1 MPADDDQSINDK
13 QWHLDR
19 RVPLALIAMIAAQT
33 CAALWWASG
42 LDTRVKQLETQYL
55 NVAPQAG
62 QIIRLQVQLEGVSA
76 NVIEIKNALL
86 RGHQWTPPPH

>member
-1 MPADDDQSINDK
+1 MMAAGDQSTNDQ

-42 LDTRVKQLETQYL
+42 LDTRVGMLERQYAA
-55 NVAPQAG
+55 VSPQAG
-62 QIIRLQVQLEGVSA
+62 QIIRLQTQLEGISA
-76 NVIEIKNALL
+76 NILDIKNALE
-86 RGHQWTPPPH
+86 RGQQWTPR